1 MRDES
6 ENNRGH
12 DLRFAELAAMIAL
25 LLAVF
30 GTAYTVIILGE
41 TDTDAHLVD
50 RTQSNGEMVTRAWPK
65 PLAGRPL
72 RNGVL
77 RQRCLRPLLA
87 PGFPA
92 SIDGGLIH
100 DHQG

>member
-30 GTAYTVIILGE
+30 GTAYTVIILE
-41 TDTDAHLVD
+41 
-50 RTQSNGEMVTRAWPK
+50 
-65 PLAGRPL
+65 RPTPTPTSWIV
-72 RNGVL
+72 RSQTVKW
-77 RQRCLRPLLA
+77 
-87 PGFPA
+87 
-92 SIDGGLIH
+92 
-100 DHQG
+100 